1 MSNSSR
7 QIVNGSDHYQTPL
20 AYRYSSQE
28 MSYFFSPRFKYLTW
42 RKLWIALAKAQR
54 SLGLAITEEQ
64 VKALERGCEQLDL
77 EKARDFE
84 KMMRHEVMA
93 HIHAYA
99 EVSPEAKGIIHLG
112 ATSCYVTD
120 NTELLQMQ
128 EGLKLLRGKLVHVI
142 RQLASFAATYAHLPT
157 LSYTHY
163 QPAQPTTVGKRAC
176 LWIQDFLLDL
186 KDLEERLKDFPF
198 LGLKGATG
206 TQASFLE
213 LFDGDLNK
221 VKTLEELI
229 AKEMGFSFLFK
240 VSGQTYT
247 RKQDM
252 RILSILNGI
261 AVSAHKF
268 ATDLR
273 LLAHLKEIEEPFAEK
288 QVGSSAMPYKRNPMR
303 CERICGL
310 SRFLLSLQ
318 ENTAYTAAVQ
328 WLERTLDDSSN
339 RRLSLPESFLTADAV
354 LNLLIDVT
362 QSLVIYPK
370 MIEKHL
376 REELPFMALENILM
390 AAVKKGK
397 DRQSIHEKLRLLSLE
412 MSKQVKEEG
421 KEIDLIEKIA
431 SDPSFDLSKKEL
443 TSIMDVKNFI
453 GCSIEQTHEFLNHD
467 VNPILEQY
475 KHLSPHLSSIYL

>member
-1 MSNSSR
+1 MND
-7 QIVNGSDHYQTPL
+7 SDHYQTPL
-20 AYRYSSQE
+20 SQRYASQE
-28 MSYFFSPRFKYLTW
+28 MSQFFSPKFKYLTW
-42 RKLWIALAKAQR
+42 RKLWIALAKSQR
-54 SLGLAITEEQ
+54 SLGLPITEEQ
-64 VKALERGCEQLDL
+64 IKALEKEHQNLDL
-77 EKARDFE
+77 KKATDLE
-84 KMMRHEVMA
+84 QITRHEVMA
-93 HIHAYA
+93 HILAYA
-99 EVSPEAKGIIHLG
+99 EVCPEAKGILHLG

-120 NTELLQMQ
+120 NTDLLQMQ

-142 RQLASFAATYAHLPT
+142 RQLSSFAATYDHVPT

-213 LFDGDLNK
+213 LFDHDHSK
-221 VKTLEELI
+221 VKALEELV
-229 AKEMGFSFLFK
+229 AKEMGFSSLFSI
-240 VSGQTYT
+240 SGQTYT

-252 RILSILNGI
+252 RILSVLSGI

-288 QVGSSAMPYKRNPMR
+288 QIGSSAMPYKRNPMR

-318 ENTAYTAAVQ
+318 ENPAYTAALQ

-339 RRLSLPESFLTADAV
+339 RRLSLPESFLTADAI

-362 QSLVIYPK
+362 QGLVVYPNI
-370 MIEKHL
+370 IEKHL
-376 REELPFMALENILM
+376 KEELPFMALENVLM

-397 DRQSIHEKLRLLSLE
+397 DRQDIHEKLKLLSQE
-412 MSKQVKEEG
+412 MSNQFKEQG
-421 KEIDLIEKIA
+421 KNINLIEKIS
-431 SDPSFDLSKKEL
+431 SDPSFGLSKQEL
-443 TSIMDVKNFI
+443 DAIIDVKYFI
-453 GCSIEQTHEFLNHD
+453 GRSIEQTHEFLNHV

-475 KHLSPHLSSIYL
+475 KNLSPHLSSIYF